1 MSTFAEKPTLASER
15 ISSVYQS
22 SLVQALAHRRSRRF
36 ALGGQLN
43 TAGTKYSSTHEPVP
57 LTKQELA
64 LLCWAAAGP
73 TGLVLSDIDSQL
85 GCSTQVRHPGWTFP
99 SPCNSHTTRL
109 MFMNDDGVFLYRP
122 REATKAVHIESEA
135 DLEALTETFDQDVV
149 RLQDKR
155 IDIPETGFVRLN
167 MPSSNR
173 PGQTLFMP
181 IVNPNYEIINS
192 LFVMVQ
198 YEKYKIVDDQTNQPA
213 GIDKWVNKLGLTK
226 AAPLSYFMNLCVIAI
241 SFEAAFMTQ
250 NLLLMA
256 ETLGL
261 GAFPHA
267 GYVPIIVMGGTPMT
281 RGLGF
286 RFTTDKQGMPN
297 PVGLDGVKELEGM
310 CPPYYKSM
318 GDAVQVVHDSKYGEG
333 AIFSPDNPIS
343 PFRDQK
349 SFAKG
354 MATVPGEVVECIK
367 DLCNYTYDKYGRF
380 PAAYDTMSIPVYVGV
395 HHVDLDFYAKFYQE
409 KLISDTVRKHM
420 QDWHGAHNR

>member
-1 MSTFAEKPTLASER
+1 MAITVEQPRTSER
-15 ISSVYQS
+15 IASVYQS
-22 SLVQALAHRRSRRF
+22 SLVEALAHRRSRRF
-36 ALGGQLN
+36 ALGGQL
-43 TAGTKYSSTHEPVP
+43 TCGATQYFSTYEPVP

-64 LLCWAAAGP
+64 LLCWAAAGS

-85 GCSTQVRHPGWTFP
+85 GCSTQVRHPGWTHP

-109 MFMNDDGVFLYRP
+109 LFMNDDGVFLYRP
-122 REATKAVHIESEA
+122 RQATKPVHIENEA
-135 DLEALTETFDQDVV
+135 DLAVLSESFDQDVV
-149 RLQDKR
+149 QIQDKR
-155 IDIPETGFVRLN
+155 IDIPETGYVRLN
-167 MPSSNR
+167 MASSNR

-181 IVNPNYEIINS
+181 VVNPNYEIINS

-198 YEKYKIVDDQTNQPA
+198 YEGYKIVDDVTGKPA
-213 GIDKWVNKLGLTK
+213 GIDKWVDKLKLTK
-226 AAPLSYFMNLCVIAI
+226 AAPLSYFMNLCVNAI

-267 GYVPIIVMGGTPMT
+267 GYVPIIIMGGTPMT

-318 GDAVQVVHDSKYGEG
+318 GDAVQVVHDSKYGNG
-333 AIFSPDNPIS
+333 AIFSADNPVS
-343 PFRDQK
+343 PFLDQK
-349 SFAKG
+349 AFAEG
-354 MATVPGEVVECIK
+354 MGKVPDEVVECIK
-367 DLCNYTYDKYGRF
+367 DLCNYAYERHGRF
-380 PAAYDTMSIPVYVGV
+380 PTAYDTLSIPVYVGV
-395 HHVDLDFYAKFYQE
+395 HHVDLDFYAKFY
-409 KLISDTVRKHM
+409 KDSLISYSVRNHM
-420 QDWHGAHNR
+420 TNWHQG